1 MNSVE
6 TCGAL
11 DASYFEVQFWAL
23 CGCKMDEAPGCYVA
37 QLITCMICVAAY
49 YVSEKLPGVC
59 HGASGMTCVFCGWG
73 AGERHLDT

>member
-6 TCGAL
+6 TRGAL
-11 DASYFEVQFWAL
+11 DVSYFEVQFWAL
-23 CGCKMDEAPGCYVA
+23 CGCKVDGAPGCYVA
-37 QLITCMICVAAY
+37 KLITCVVCVVAY
-49 YVSEKLPGVC
+49 YVSEKSPGVC